1 MFGRIGLPEIILILL
16 IVLLLFGA
24 RKLPEIGKGIGEGIK
39 NFKKAISGSSL
50 KEEKD
55 ESKSLTNSNNK
66 ENK

>member
-39 NFKKAISGSSL
+39 NFKKAISGSSS
-50 KEEKD
+50 KEEK
-55 ESKSLTNSNNK
+55 EENKSLSNSNEQ